1 VKRLNA
7 TADTAVRASPAA
19 CLRLLEAVDRY
30 PEWYPEVVRKV
41 TVLARD
47 AGALASKVEARLHV
61 SRGPLSR
68 DLELMLEV
76 STDEPLEIR
85 LTRLPYDPTDQEEFE
100 LIWRV
105 EAASSATRIG
115 LELAA
120 NLDLPRALPLGGVG
134 EAMAQGFLAAAAR
147 ALAEPARR

>member
-1 VKRLNA
+1 MAPVQYAWRDAWCRVRPGRADRALAGRAPGVKRLNA

-47 AGALASKVEARLHV
+47 AGALACKVEARLHV

-76 STDEPLEIR
+76 STDEPLAIR
-85 LTRLPYDPTDQEEFE
+85 LTRL
-100 LIWRV
+100 
-105 EAASSATRIG
+105 
-115 LELAA
+115 
-120 NLDLPRALPLGGVG
+120 
-134 EAMAQGFLAAAAR
+134 
-147 ALAEPARR
+147 

>member
-7 TADTAVRASPAA
+7 TADTAVRASPAE
-19 CLRLLEAVDRY
+19 CMQLLEAVDRY
-30 PEWYPEVVRKV
+30 PEWHPEVVRKV

-47 AGALASKVEARLHV
+47 EGALASKVEARLHV

-68 DLELMLEV
+68 DLELMLAV
-76 STDEPLEIR
+76 STDEPLAIR

-105 EAASSATRIG
+105 EGSSETRIG
-115 LELAA
+115 LALAA

-134 EAMAQGFLAAAAR
+134 EAMARGFLAAAAR
-147 ALAEPARR
+147 ALDERARR